1 MFKAIKITLFTLLV
15 AAVLTSSFGAG
26 YVVATTGGAGAP
38 LSALQ
43 TPSRVQS
50 AVPLEAPKQFRL
62 LDEVWKILV
71 QDFVEPDALDPN
83 TLGRGA
89 IHGLLTA
96 LGDSHTTYID
106 ADDYNAERSD
116 IRGSYEGIGAHVM
129 MVEGVLTIVA
139 PLPGSPAEQAG
150 LRSGDRVLEVDGVS
164 TQGMSLTAAV
174 TKVKGPRGTDVTLVI
189 LRQGESVT
197 RTIKITRDE
206 IKTTTV
212 IWQML
217 PDGLAHL
224 RISQFSQRTGQEVQD
239 ALKEINE
246 QGAKGIILDVRNN
259 PGGLL
264 STTVEVVGQFLEGG
278 IAGYQVDRSGNKREL
293 PIRNSGEVT
302 ELPTVVLVNQGSAS
316 GSELLAGALQDRE
329 RAVVIGTQTF
339 GKGSV
344 NHLRELS
351 DGSALYVTIG
361 RWLTPSGR
369 VIEGNGLIPDV
380 ELALTEADIQA
391 RHDAQLERAVQELK
405 SRTP

>member
-1 MFKAIKITLFTLLV
+1 
-15 AAVLTSSFGAG
+15 
-26 YVVATTGGAGAP
+26 
-38 LSALQ
+38 
-43 TPSRVQS
+43 
-50 AVPLEAPKQFRL
+50 
-62 LDEVWKILV
+62 
-71 QDFVEPDALDPN
+71 
-83 TLGRGA
+83 
-89 IHGLLTA
+89 
-96 LGDSHTTYID
+96 
-106 ADDYNAERSD
+106 
-116 IRGSYEGIGAHVM
+116 

-139 PLPGSPAEQAG
+139 PLPGSPAERAG

-164 TQGMSLTAAV
+164 TQGMSLPAAV

-189 LRQGESVT
+189 LREGESVT
-197 RTIKITRDE
+197 RTIKVTRDE

-217 PDGLAHL
+217 PDGFAHL
-224 RISQFSQRTGQEVQD
+224 RISQFSQRTGQEMQD

-264 STTVEVVGQFLEGG
+264 STTVEVVGQFLDGG

-302 ELPTVVLVNQGSAS
+302 ELPTVVLVNRGSAS

-369 VIEGNGLIPDV
+369 QIEGNGLVPDV

-391 RHDAQLERAVQELK
+391 RRDAQLERAVQELK